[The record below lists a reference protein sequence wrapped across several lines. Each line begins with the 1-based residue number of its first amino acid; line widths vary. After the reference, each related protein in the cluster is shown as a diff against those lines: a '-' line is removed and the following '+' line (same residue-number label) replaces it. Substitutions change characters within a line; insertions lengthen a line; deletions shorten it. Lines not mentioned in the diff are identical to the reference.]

1 MKENKRGEKL
11 VRQEMQTGILT
22 RTDEYVKRKVRE
34 LKKEKQ
40 SQTFLEIQSS
50 KII

>member
-22 RTDEYVKRKVRE
+22 RTDEYVKSEGTEEGEAV
-34 LKKEKQ
+34 
-40 SQTFLEIQSS
+40 TNIP
-50 KII
+50 